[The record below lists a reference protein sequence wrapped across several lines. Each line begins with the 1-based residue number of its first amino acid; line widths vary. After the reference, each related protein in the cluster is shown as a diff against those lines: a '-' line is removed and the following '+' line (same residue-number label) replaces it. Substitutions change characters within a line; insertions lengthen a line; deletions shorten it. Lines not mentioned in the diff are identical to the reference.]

1 MVKRSEPE
9 SDEYDPDTDYGPDA
23 GYDPEAEFEDPE
35 SDSIT
40 IPDVTPEEQEVSTT
54 APPEIS
60 IPEITVDET
69 DVPEAILQHFWL
81 IVIVLNAALLALS
94 LGSMMILFRGMLSTG
109 GALAVGGVVLFGLAF
124 RRYRTLQ
131 SLKIDDSPPTSDP

>member
-1 MVKRSEPE
+1 MVKRSESEP
-9 SDEYDPDTDYGPDA
+9 DKYDPDTDYGPDA
-23 GYDPEAEFEDPE
+23 EYDPEAEFEDPE

-40 IPDVTPEEQEVSTT
+40 IPDVQSDEPEETT
-54 APPEIS
+54 VTPPEIS
-60 IPEITVDET
+60 IPEVTIAET

-109 GALAVGGVVLFGLAF
+109 GALAVGGFVLFGLAF

-131 SLKIDDSPPTSDP
+131 SVQIDDSTPTSDS